1 MRRNVSAGFQLGG
14 ATAGEE
20 SGTRGR
26 LAGGGRGRGV
36 LGEELA
42 QEPLPPAIVN
52 LIEQDST
59 TTTHDAQPEAPT
71 AGTDDAGSTPADPTP
86 RDKDDG

>member
-1 MRRNVSAGFQLGG
+1 MYG
-14 ATAGEE
+14 
-20 SGTRGR
+20 
-26 LAGGGRGRGV
+26 
-36 LGEELA
+36 ELA